1 MMSYDWNCSWYTI
14 IGAGAD
20 CEERSS
26 FECYRVAVARSDKY
40 VMNVFIVMFIECR
53 DEETFIE

>member
-1 MMSYDWNCSWYTI
+1 MMSYNCNCSWYTI

-20 CEERSS
+20 REGGSS
-26 FECYRVAVARSDKY
+26 FECYRVAVARSDKC